1 MNEINPVA
9 RTGPT
14 SATSGPRPTAA
25 AASAD
30 APAPTRGSDKAEISV
45 VAQYLSKLQSLPDV
59 RQGLVDQVRGQIAS
73 GTYQTPQKLDTAIDN
88 MAEDLPH

>member
-1 MNEINPVA
+1 MNQINPVA

-25 AASAD
+25 AQPAE
-30 APAPTRGSDKAEISV
+30 APGPTRGSDKAEISL
-45 VAQYLSKLQSLPDV
+45 VAQYLSKLQTLPAV
-59 RQGLVDQVRGQIAS
+59 RQDLVDQVRGQIAQ
-73 GTYQTPQKLDTAIDN
+73 GTYQTPQKVDAAIDN